1 MSFDLNKPL
10 SFVRQYKLQ
19 WEQAQQAWV
28 LLYPEG
34 LVKLAGSAGEILKRV
49 DGQRTA
55 SAIVAD
61 LQADFPGADLKQDV
75 LDFLEHACFK
85 GWICHD

>member
-1 MSFDLNKPL
+1 MNFDHNKPL

-19 WEQAQQAWV
+19 WEPAQQAWV

-49 DGQRTA
+49 DGERNA
-55 SAIVAD
+55 AAIVAD
-61 LQADFPGADLKQDV
+61 LQAEFPEADLQKDV
-75 LDFLEHACFK
+75 LDFLEHASLK
-85 GWICHD
+85 GWIHHD

>member
-49 DGQRTA
+49 DGKRTA
-55 SAIVAD
+55 TAIVAD